1 MLNPDRATPVLRE
14 AQADAEYAAHRD
26 AVLTMLRL
34 QFPASVDREELYQ
47 ESWAELLEVRA
58 RGEVVDNPRALLRQ
72 IAWRRAS
79 DGLRR
84 SRTEPVD
91 PTDQVFVGQMD
102 VSPPLADTAQTHLDA
117 DALRSVIDSL
127 DPREA
132 AALKM
137 RFELQLTGPEIQERL
152 GVSSYVYEQIVTRAY
167 KAVRE
172 QVLPDASG
180 ETPWQRRQR
189 SLLLVCEMGIASP
202 AQVEQ
207 ARLMVQR
214 DPRCRAMLRSMRA
227 ALRDVA
233 AALPLPPA
241 VEEVEHRRR
250 PFGFVAD
257 WVERIVAA
265 ARDVFPGCGPAR
277 PSAGPLVEQASGGLA
292 GALGIG
298 GAAKVVA
305 ACIALGGTAAVCLR
319 EVLPTD
325 VPIRRHA
332 VALRHASPPQV
343 RPVVA
348 STRTQPTTGS
358 QVRPTHAQ
366 VMAGAVASRR
376 ETPVSSPSATAAPS
390 PVPAGTTE
398 FGPGTSGSAPNSP
411 IPAAAPANG
420 GGEFAP

>member
-1 MLNPDRATPVLRE
+1 MLNPDRLPSPLRE
-14 AQADAEYAAHRD
+14 AAADAEYLGHRD
-26 AVLTMLRL
+26 VVLTTLRL
-34 QFPASVDREELYQ
+34 GFPPELEREDILHQ
-47 ESWAELLEVRA
+47 AWMELLEKRA
-58 RGEVVDNPRALLRQ
+58 RGEEIENTRALLRQ
-72 IAWRRAS
+72 IATRRATDACRRPRPETLDPS
-79 DGLRR
+79 DRVFAAAEDQG
-84 SRTEPVD
+84 SPVA
-91 PTDQVFVGQMD
+91 DQ
-102 VSPPLADTAQTHLDA
+102 AQTHLDA

-127 DPREA
+127 EPREA
-132 AALKM
+132 AVLKM
-137 RFELQLTGPEIQERL
+137 RFELELTGPEIQERL
-152 GVSSYVYEQIVTRAY
+152 GISSYIYEQLVTRAY

-202 AQVEQ
+202 AQLEQ

-241 VEEVEHRRR
+241 VEEVEHKRR

-257 WVERIVAA
+257 WADRAVAA
-265 ARDVFPGCGPAR
+265 ARDLFPGGGPPR
-277 PSAGPLVEQASGGLA
+277 PSVGPLVEQASGGLA

-305 ACIALGGTAAVCLR
+305 ACIALGGTAAVCLHD
-319 EVLPTD
+319 VLPTGGGTPRY
-325 VPIRRHA
+325 VVAPRH
-332 VALRHASPPQV
+332 VATPLV

-348 STRTQPTTGS
+348 STTPQPVTGS
-358 QVRPTHAQ
+358 QVRPTRAHVKAQ
-366 VMAGAVASRR
+366 VAAHRK
-376 ETPVSSPSATAAPS
+376 ETPVSSPTATAAPS
-390 PVPAGTTE
+390 PVRAGTTE
-398 FGPGTSGSAPNSP
+398 FGPGTSGSAPNTP
-411 IPAAAPANG
+411 IPAAAPTNG

>member
-1 MLNPDRATPVLRE
+1 MLNPDRSPSPLRE
-14 AQADAEYAAHRD
+14 AAADAEYRGHRD
-26 AVLTMLRL
+26 AVLTTLRL
-34 QFPASVDREELYQ
+34 GFPPSLDREDILHQ
-47 ESWAELLEVRA
+47 AWLELLQRRA
-58 RGEVVDNPRALLRQ
+58 RGEKIENTRALLRE
-72 IAWRRAS
+72 IAVSRAYDARR
-79 DGLRR
+79 RPPP
-84 SRTEPVD
+84 EPVD
-91 PTDQVFVGQMD
+91 PADAVFTSAEDDASSVAHQ
-102 VSPPLADTAQTHLDA
+102 AQTHLDA

-127 DPREA
+127 EPREA
-132 AALKM
+132 AVLKM
-137 RFELQLTGPEIQERL
+137 RFELQLTGPEIQKRL
-152 GVSSYVYEQIVTRAY
+152 GVSSYVYEQLVTRAY

-189 SLLLVCEMGIASP
+189 SLLLVCEMGIASS
-202 AQVEQ
+202 AQIEQ

-233 AALPLPPA
+233 AALPLPPG
-241 VEEVEHRRR
+241 VEEVEHKRR
-250 PFGFVAD
+250 PFGFIAD
-257 WVERIVAA
+257 WADRAVAA
-265 ARDVFPGCGPAR
+265 ARDVFPGGGPAR

-292 GALGIG
+292 GALGLG

-305 ACIALGGTAAVCLR
+305 ACIALGGTAAVCIH

-325 VPIRRHA
+325 VGKPDRSVPPHH
-332 VALRHASPPQV
+332 VARPRV
-343 RPVVA
+343 MPVVA
-348 STRTQPTTGS
+348 STTSQPVTGS

-366 VMAGAVASRR
+366 VMARAAVRHK
-376 ETPVSSPSATAAPS
+376 ETPVSSPAATAAPS

-398 FGPGTSGSAPNSP
+398 FGPGTSGSAPNTP